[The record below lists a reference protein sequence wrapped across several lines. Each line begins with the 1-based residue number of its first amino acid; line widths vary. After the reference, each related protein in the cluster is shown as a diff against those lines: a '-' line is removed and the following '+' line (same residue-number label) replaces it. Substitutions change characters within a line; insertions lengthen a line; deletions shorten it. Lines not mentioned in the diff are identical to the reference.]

1 MATTIQE
8 WLEEEMQDKAQKNQK
23 KLTKQLADLV
33 GKPDLD
39 DMVVE

>member
-1 MATTIQE
+1 VVGRGDAGQSAE
-8 WLEEEMQDKAQKNQK
+8 KQK